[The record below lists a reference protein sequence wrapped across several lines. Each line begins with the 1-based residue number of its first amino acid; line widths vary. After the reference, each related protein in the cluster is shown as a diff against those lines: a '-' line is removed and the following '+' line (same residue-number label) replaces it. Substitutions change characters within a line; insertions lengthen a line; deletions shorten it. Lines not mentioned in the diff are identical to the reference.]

1 MRTQPTM
8 PPTNQGAMDKAK
20 RGVTTRAER
29 LAMLEFLRVPEHFAL
44 MTGQA
49 TRGKVMKGGQRLTK
63 AHGHS
68 LMAQYV
74 NKIVG
79 DGSRAWSAQDAKL
92 RYSITCK
99 KSLPL
104 KVNLDSICP
113 YYNDMNALFGE
124 RQNFRPSYTLETNNH
139 VDGSQTLDNSF
150 VADDSDDNDAKDGEQ
165 PGNDPDSDEYWAQND
180 VEDPGRTDADAAVGG
195 KANKRPDVP
204 RVFPTPEKRL
214 TPRKDF
220 SSIYMDAQIQV
231 NALEREKFE
240 YQKECDR
247 VIHAAAAS
255 QQLQCAKASMIEKLV
270 GSGIVDVENIRE
282 LVAIAFPAE

>member
-1 MRTQPTM
+1 MY
-8 PPTNQGAMDKAK
+8 K
-20 RGVTTRAER
+20 
-29 LAMLEFLRVPEHFAL
+29 
-44 MTGQA
+44 
-49 TRGKVMKGGQRLTK
+49 
-63 AHGHS
+63 
-68 LMAQYV
+68 
-74 NKIVG
+74 
-79 DGSRAWSAQDAKL
+79 
-92 RYSITCK
+92 
-99 KSLPL
+99 
-104 KVNLDSICP
+104 
-113 YYNDMNALFGE
+113 
-124 RQNFRPSYTLETNNH
+124 

-165 PGNDPDSDEYWAQND
+165 PGNDPDSDEYWAKND

-231 NALEREKFE
+231 NVLEREKFEYQKECDRTTYFCEHFQVDIRGDFINMYKVDGSQTLDNSFVADDSDDNDAKDGEQPGNDPDSDEYWAKNDVEDPGRTDADAAVGGKANKRPDVPRVFPTPEKRLTPRKDFSSIYMDAQIQVNVLEREKFE

>member
-1 MRTQPTM
+1 M
-8 PPTNQGAMDKAK
+8 PSANHGAMDNAK
-20 RGVTTRAER
+20 RAMTTRAER
-29 LAMLEFLRVPEHFAL
+29 LAMLKFLRVPKHFAL
-44 MTGQA
+44 MTDQA
-49 TRGKVMKGGQRLTK
+49 TKGKAMKGGQRLMK

-74 NKIVG
+74 N
-79 DGSRAWSAQDAKL
+79 
-92 RYSITCK
+92 Y
-99 KSLPL
+99 
-104 KVNLDSICP
+104 ICP

-220 SSIYMDAQIQV
+220 SSIYMDAQIQ
-231 NALEREKFE
+231 AERQARPSPLEEAITVLA
-240 YQKECDR
+240 YN
-247 VIHAAAAS
+247 S
-255 QQLQCAKASMIEKLV
+255 QAGVTGVEGVVTVLV
-270 GSGIVDVENIRE
+270 CCRQPVGNGADDAHTVESWT
-282 LVAIAFPAE
+282 LPGHPATT

>member
-8 PPTNQGAMDKAK
+8 PSVNQGAMDKAK
-20 RGVTTRAER
+20 RAMTTRAER
-29 LAMLEFLRVPEHFAL
+29 LAMLEFLRVPKHFAL

-49 TRGKVMKGGQRLTK
+49 TNGKEMKGGQRLMK

-74 NKIVG
+74 NKIVD
-79 DGSRAWSAQDAKL
+79 DGSRAWSAQDAKS
-92 RYSITCK
+92 RYVFINMYK
-99 KSLPL
+99 
-104 KVNLDSICP
+104 
-113 YYNDMNALFGE
+113 
-124 RQNFRPSYTLETNNH
+124 

-165 PGNDPDSDEYWAQND
+165 PGDDPDNDEYWAQND

-231 NALEREKFE
+231 NALEREKFQ

-247 VIHAAAAS
+247 FIHAAAAS
-255 QQLQCAKASMIEKLV
+255 SY
-270 GSGIVDVENIRE
+270 IVRRRQRSKS
-282 LVAIAFPAE
+282 L

>member
-1 MRTQPTM
+1 
-8 PPTNQGAMDKAK
+8 MDKAK
-20 RGVTTRAER
+20 RGMTTRAER

-79 DGSRAWSAQDAKL
+79 DGNRAWSAQDAKS
-92 RYSITCK
+92 RYDAYISMYRRA
-99 KSLPL
+99 L
-104 KVNLDSICP
+104 KWTGANSSGRGLTEQDFKRKIFTVESKLDSICP

-139 VDGSQTLDNSF
+139 GRLHIFANTFNQTLDNSF

-165 PGNDPDSDEYWAQND
+165 PGDDPDNDEYWAQND

-214 TPRKDF
+214 TPWKNFRLFTWTHRFK
-220 SSIYMDAQIQV
+220 
-231 NALEREKFE
+231 
-240 YQKECDR
+240 
-247 VIHAAAAS
+247 
-255 QQLQCAKASMIEKLV
+255 
-270 GSGIVDVENIRE
+270 
-282 LVAIAFPAE
+282 